1 MLSYKSILAK
11 PAPLPE
17 PKIEI
22 PIENS
27 IKDVKGKHITQKHK
41 QMESTQMQS
50 EKKTSEKTSE
60 MTNEKTNDNKDI
72 NPIRQRIIHPRYKSP
87 YTKKETI
94 KWLYYKID
102 HGIFHYDYC
111 SRMFELLRKWI
122 KINRFSITTSEEVL
136 FGRFISLMYL
146 LSSKRNYIDSH

>member
-1 MLSYKSILAK
+1 MLSYKSILVK
-11 PAPLPE
+11 PPPPPPE
-17 PKIEI
+17 PNSDLIE
-22 PIENS
+22 ED
-27 IKDVKGKHITQKHK
+27 IKEKQIVQKLK
-41 QMESTQMQS
+41 QIDS
-50 EKKTSEKTSE
+50 EKQTI
-60 MTNEKTNDNKDI
+60 DIKDI

-102 HGIFHYDYC
+102 NGIFHYDYC

-122 KINRFSITTSEEVL
+122 KINKFSITTSEEVL

-146 LSSKRNYIDSH
+146 LSSKRNYIESH